1 MTYVA
6 RPGNSCGTVGRLAT
20 SLFAIRAEPS
30 TVQTRRTLAAIL
42 LATVSVAE
50 PAFAQQ
56 PAVRRDT
63 ALRADY
69 KNVAELLANVPAV
82 APHAFDE
89 SLALWLGALPLSC
102 LDRLQSR
109 PGGRGGGRA
118 TPPVDTARGRGAN
131 APDSTNAPARGA
143 AAAAAPVANNTGA
156 GYFWVA
162 SYTLMNDHDRLRA
175 FWGCNDWHSAVS
187 STWAVISVL
196 KRYPRTTLTDLTR
209 EKLNAHLGR
218 ANLDGELSFFRATAE
233 AINPIPSASQTGL
246 FERPYGFAWLLELA
260 SALHTW
266 PDTQA
271 RRWSANITPL
281 ATWMADSLGAYF
293 TKLVEP
299 IRTGAQGNTA
309 LNMNLALDYAD
320 VVHDAKLRG
329 AIASTAKKFYLSDST
344 CSTQSERVVPAA
356 GGRGGRGGGRAA
368 NADTSRRQPTTPNDL
383 TASARGAPPPTQF
396 GGAGAVIVSP
406 CLSEA
411 ALMAR
416 LLEPKA
422 YLAWIDRVLPPLQSG
437 RFAPLTEAIAIP
449 TAAPAPTPPA
459 VTAPADTTPAGRAAT
474 AVAAVAALATERA
487 RLAGLS
493 FSRAQSMERIARALP
508 TSDPRVV
515 AWRRLA
521 AIQADRGFEL
531 MRDDQ
536 AGLSWLP
543 AQALLYLSATGQQ

>member
-1 MTYVA
+1 MKSRRNVVA
-6 RPGNSCGTVGRLAT
+6 FCLCVVGL
-20 SLFAIRAEPS
+20 SG
-30 TVQTRRTLAAIL
+30 
-42 LATVSVAE
+42 
-50 PAFAQQ
+50 PAVGQQ
-56 PAVRRDT
+56 SVRRDT
-63 ALRADY
+63 LLRADY
-69 KNVAELLANVPAV
+69 KDLAELLTRIPVVSARSL
-82 APHAFDE
+82 DE
-89 SLALWLGALPLSC
+89 PLALWLGALPLSC
-102 LDRLQSR
+102 LDRLQPK

-118 TPPVDTARGRGAN
+118 TASPDSTRGRGASM
-131 APDSTNAPARGA
+131 ADSTSNPALTRGSTAPAG
-143 AAAAAPVANNTGA
+143 ANNGA

-162 SYTLMNDHDRLRA
+162 SYSLMNDHDRLRA

-187 STWAVISVL
+187 STWAAIRVL
-196 KRYPRTTLTDLTR
+196 QSYPNSTLRDLTR

-233 AINPIPSASQTGL
+233 AINPIPSANQTGL

-260 SALHTW
+260 SALRTW

-309 LNMNLALDYAD
+309 LNMTLALDYAD
-320 VVHDAKLRG
+320 VARDAKLRS
-329 AIASTAKKFYLSDST
+329 AIVSTARRFYLSDSN
-344 CSTQSERVVPAA
+344 CSTQSERVVAA
-356 GGRGGRGGGRAA
+356 GGRGGRGGGSGGGRAA
-368 NADTSRRQPTTPNDL
+368 NADSSRRQPTTPNDL
-383 TASARGAPPPTQF
+383 TAAARGTPPPTPF
-396 GGAGAVIVSP
+396 GGGGAVIVSP

-411 ALMAR
+411 ALMSR
-416 LLEPKA
+416 VLEPRA
-422 YLAWIDRVLPPLQSG
+422 YVAWLDRVLPPLQSG

-449 TAAPAPTPPA
+449 TAAPPPQQPPA
-459 VTAPADTTPAGRAAT
+459 VAAPIDTTPAGRAAT
-474 AVAAVAALATERA
+474 AAAAAAALASERA

-508 TSDPRVV
+508 ATDRRVAV
-515 AWRRLA
+515 WHRLS
-521 AIQADRGFEL
+521 AIQAERGFEL

-543 AQALLYLSATGQQ
+543 AQALLYLSAMGDERRTVRQ

>member
-1 MTYVA
+1 MSSPRIPQC
-6 RPGNSCGTVGRLAT
+6 RPGRGALVVACLSIVCAVR
-20 SLFAIRAEPS
+20 P
-30 TVQTRRTLAAIL
+30 
-42 LATVSVAE
+42 VSS
-50 PAFAQQ
+50 QQ
-56 PAVRRDT
+56 PTARRDT
-63 ALRADY
+63 LPLRSDFRDLP
-69 KNVAELLANVPAV
+69 ELLQNLPAI
-82 APHAFDE
+82 APRQFDE
-89 SLALWLGALPLSC
+89 RLALWLGALPLSC
-102 LDRLQSR
+102 LDRLQAK
-109 PGGRGGGRA
+109 PGARGGGRA
-118 TPPVDTARGRGAN
+118 NAPADSMRGRGAG
-131 APDSTNAPARGA
+131 AADSTNNGAARGSTGTPGPA
-143 AAAAAPVANNTGA
+143 ANNNGA

-260 SALHTW
+260 SALHAW

-271 RRWSANITPL
+271 KRWSANITPL

-309 LNMNLALDYAD
+309 LNMTLALDYAD
-320 VVHDAKLRG
+320 VAHDTKLRS
-329 AIASTAKKFYLSDST
+329 AIVSTARRFYLSDST
-344 CSTQSERVVPAA
+344 CSTQSERVVAAA
-356 GGRGGRGGGRAA
+356 GGRGGRGGGSGGGRAA
-368 NADTSRRQPTTPNDL
+368 NADSSRRQPTAPNDL
-383 TASARGAPPPTQF
+383 TASARGAPPPTPF
-396 GGAGAVIVSP
+396 GGGGAVIVSP

-411 ALMAR
+411 ALMSR
-416 LLEPKA
+416 VLEQRA
-422 YLAWIDRVLPPLQSG
+422 YVAWLDRVLPPLQSG

-449 TAAPAPTPPA
+449 TAAPPPQQPPA
-459 VTAPADTTPAGRAAT
+459 VAVPIDTTPAGRAAT
-474 AVAAVAALATERA
+474 AAAAAAALASERA

-508 TSDPRVV
+508 APDRPV
-515 AWRRLA
+515 AVWHRLS
-521 AIQADRGFEL
+521 AIQAERGFEL

-543 AQALLYLSATGQQ
+543 AQALLYLSAMDDGRRTVRQ